1 MGKMGQMALEID
13 ECTQILNELLKDLEK
28 QYLSSNN
35 ILSVSQYKRLINHI
49 KTLKEAL
56 IYNWDLCGF
65 VRNEIQDKYCKKLKA
80 IEIHEDKLYKYKLYR
95 IFYDELFKNFE
106 NLNISRKI
114 DTGNNNT
121 TEFLT
126 KKIEN
131 LSKNKK
137 DLETKL
143 NKSNNQN
150 NLLIEQ
156 RNELEFKKLQIENE
170 LQKFRNKLKINENE
184 KDIKENWQNKIEETF
199 KTLKKYLEPIK
210 EEKNR
215 LNILFLTYACLIII
229 LIGIIIIVIV
239 LVICKLKEQSELPIL
254 KEYLEI
260 IFPLPIVGL
269 LLWGFISQMNRAQ
282 RQLVVLAKSI
292 HKVEYIQGL
301 LLSIN
306 SLSSTVEDGVSRIN
320 AALDRLIENHLN
332 DSDVESEVGLL
343 KEENKDSLPFNS
355 VLKLIKECKDLS
367 KK

>member
-28 QYLSSNN
+28 QCLPSNN
-35 ILSVSQYKRLINHI
+35 ILSIRQYKRLRFHI

-56 IYNWDLCGF
+56 IYNWDLCDF
-65 VRNEIQDKYCKKLKA
+65 VRNEIQDKYCKQLKA
-80 IEIHEDKLYKYKLYR
+80 IEVHEDKLYKYKLYR
-95 IFYDELFKNFE
+95 NFYDELFQKFE

-114 DTGNNNT
+114 DIGNNNT

-143 NKSNNQN
+143 NKSSNQN
-150 NLLIEQ
+150 NLLVEQ

-199 KTLKKYLEPIK
+199 KTLKRYLKPIIR
-210 EEKNR
+210 ERNR
-215 LNILFLTYACLIII
+215 LIFLYWLFFVLIVISLIII
-229 LIGIIIIVIV
+229 YDIESS
-239 LVICKLKEQSELPIL
+239 VICKLKEQSELPKL

-269 LLWGFISQMNRAQ
+269 LLWGFIAQMNRAQ

-306 SLSSTVEDGVSRIN
+306 SLSQTVEDGVSRIN

-332 DSDVESEVGLL
+332 DSDVKSEVDLL